1 MIPKTDFF
9 DRIDD
14 YCLEQLDLELKL
26 EFEAELKKNP
36 VLKSELDL
44 WKDIGNALEENE
56 VLNLRSKLENVVK
69 QNHYAS
75 SSCEA
80 FGLLNEF
87 SDINEMK
94 DILSSEELI
103 NFYDS
108 LPKVHAYHHESTSN
122 ENIHQYYKNQKEL
135 EFIDVEDNFDDFDL
149 DEFEGLEEAI
159 LEKDILHFRQTL
171 KQVAKSVEPQFTI
184 EDIDKYI
191 NGELAGS
198 ELVNFE
204 HDLLLNS
211 SLRNEVKVH
220 QDIEMSINEND
231 VIKLRSQISSILQTE
246 TSWNVSEKSIE
257 DYIDGVLDEELIDEF
272 EIELHDNT
280 DLSAEVKLRKQIN
293 NAFGEKDIFNL
304 RNELIAAKQN
314 AEVKKL
320 KMIIPDTK
328 TTNLKFWR
336 SSVAIIVVL
345 IGLAG
350 VLSQNI
356 VSTDHI
362 YKTYFDAPTWSPE
375 RSVSGEISVLHEAN
389 KSYLNADYAGVVK
402 MIDQMPMSG
411 DENPVFSFYKAASL
425 QNLNKYVDAVESY
438 TKVINHG
445 DNLFIE
451 EAEWY
456 RCLCYLKLENYENLK
471 MELLAVIQR
480 NGHFENDA
488 KAVLRRLKYSLK

>member
-9 DRIDD
+9 DRIED
-14 YCLEQLDLELKL
+14 YCLEQLDVELKL

-36 VLKSELDL
+36 ILKSELDL
-44 WKDIGNALEENE
+44 WKDIRNALEEKE
-56 VLNLRSKLENVVK
+56 VLTLRSKLKNVVK
-69 QNHYAS
+69 HDNYTS
-75 SSCEA
+75 SGNEA
-80 FGLLNEF
+80 FRLLNGF

-94 DILSSEELI
+94 EILSSEELI

-122 ENIHQYYKNQKEL
+122 ENIHQFYKNQKEPDC
-135 EFIDVEDNFDDFDL
+135 FNVGDNFDDLDV

-171 KQVAKSVEPQFTI
+171 KHVAKTIEPQFTT
-184 EDIDKYI
+184 EEIDAYV
-191 NGELAGS
+191 NGKLFGDK
-198 ELVNFE
+198 LVSFE
-204 HDLLLNS
+204 HDLHMNC
-211 SLRNEVKVH
+211 SLRDVVKLH
-220 QDIEMSINEND
+220 QDIEMSIGESDIIN
-231 VIKLRSQISSILQTE
+231 LRSQISNILQTE
-246 TSWNVSEKSIE
+246 TSWNVSEKNIE
-257 DYIDGVLDEELIDEF
+257 DYIDGILEEELFEEF
-272 EIELHDNT
+272 KLELNDNT
-280 DLSAEVKLRKQIN
+280 DLIAEVNLRKQIN
-293 NAFGEKDIFNL
+293 EAISENDIFNL
-304 RNELIAAKQN
+304 RNELIVARQTS
-314 AEVKKL
+314 EVKKM

-336 SSVAIIVVL
+336 SSVAIIIVL

-356 VSTDHI
+356 VSTNHI
-362 YKTYFDAPTWSPE
+362 YNTYFDAPTWSPE
-375 RSVSGEISVLHEAN
+375 RSVSNEISLLQEAN
-389 KSYLNADYAGVVK
+389 KSYLNADYAGVAK
-402 MIDQMPMSG
+402 IIDQMPMSG

-425 QNLNKYVDAVESY
+425 QNLNNYDGAVESY

-456 RCLCYLKLENYENLK
+456 RCLCYLKLENYEKLK

-480 NGHFENDA
+480 KGHFENDA
-488 KAVLRRLKYSLK
+488 KAVIRRLKYSL

>member
-1 MIPKTDFF
+1 MIHKTDFF
-9 DRIDD
+9 DRIED
-14 YCLEQLDLELKL
+14 YCLEQLDVELKL

-36 VLKSELDL
+36 ILKSELDL
-44 WKDIGNALEENE
+44 WKDIRNALEEKE
-56 VLNLRSKLENVVK
+56 VLTLRSKLKNAVK
-69 QNHYAS
+69 HDNYTS
-75 SSCEA
+75 SGNEA
-80 FGLLNEF
+80 FGLLNGF

-94 DILSSEELI
+94 EILSSEELI

-122 ENIHQYYKNQKEL
+122 ENIHQFYKNQKEPDC
-135 EFIDVEDNFDDFDL
+135 FNVGDNFDDLDV

-171 KQVAKSVEPQFTI
+171 KHVAKTIEPQFTT
-184 EDIDKYI
+184 EEIDAYV
-191 NGELAGS
+191 NGKLFGDK
-198 ELVNFE
+198 LVSFE
-204 HDLLLNS
+204 HDLHMNC
-211 SLRNEVKVH
+211 SLRDVVKLH
-220 QDIEMSINEND
+220 QDIEMSIGESDIIN
-231 VIKLRSQISSILQTE
+231 LRSQISNILQTE
-246 TSWNVSEKSIE
+246 TSWNVSEKNIE
-257 DYIDGVLDEELIDEF
+257 DYIDGILEEELFEEF
-272 EIELHDNT
+272 KLELNDNT
-280 DLSAEVKLRKQIN
+280 DLIAEVNLRKQIN
-293 NAFGEKDIFNL
+293 EALSENDIFNL
-304 RNELIAAKQN
+304 RNELIVARQTS
-314 AEVKKL
+314 EVKKM

-336 SSVAIIVVL
+336 SSVAIIIVL

-356 VSTDHI
+356 VSTNHI
-362 YKTYFDAPTWSPE
+362 YNTYFDAPTWSPE
-375 RSVSGEISVLHEAN
+375 RSVSNEISLLQEAN

-402 MIDQMPMSG
+402 IIDQMPMSG

-425 QNLNKYVDAVESY
+425 QNLNNYDGAVESY

-456 RCLCYLKLENYENLK
+456 RCLCYLKLENYEKLK

-480 NGHFENDA
+480 KGHFENDA
-488 KAVLRRLKYSLK
+488 KAVIRRLKYSL